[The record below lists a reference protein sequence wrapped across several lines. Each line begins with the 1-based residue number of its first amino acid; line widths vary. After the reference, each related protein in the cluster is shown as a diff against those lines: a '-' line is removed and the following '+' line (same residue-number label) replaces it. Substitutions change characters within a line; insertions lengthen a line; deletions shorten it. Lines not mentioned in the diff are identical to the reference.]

1 MLTRQRKDHILAV
14 LKRDGQ
20 VIAKA
25 LSQELDLSED
35 TIRRD
40 LRELAAEG
48 RLQRVHG
55 GALPASPAVANLAAR
70 ERISPG
76 PKIAIGRAAAKLVRR
91 GQIIFLDG
99 GTTALQLVRHLPLDL
114 TATVITHSPSIAVSL
129 IDHAAV
135 EVVMIGG
142 RLFKHSMVNVGVAAL
157 DAISRV
163 QVDTY
168 FMGATGIHPQN
179 GVTTGDFEEAE
190 LKRAIMVRA
199 AETIVLATADK
210 LNAVS
215 PFVIAP
221 LAELSGVVLDGPPG
235 KSFAAACA
243 KAGVSITLA

>member
-55 GALPASPAVANLAAR
+55 GALPASPAVANVAAR
-70 ERISPG
+70 EQISRG
-76 PKIAIGRAAAKLVRR
+76 PKVAIGRAAAKLVRR
-91 GQIIFLDG
+91 GQIMFLDG
-99 GTTALQLVRHLPLDL
+99 GTTTLQLARHLPPDLDV
-114 TATVITHSPSIAVSL
+114 TVITHSPSIAVSL
-129 IDHAAV
+129 VDHAA
-135 EVVMIGG
+135 EVVLIGG
-142 RLFKHSMVNVGVAAL
+142 RLFKHSLVSVGVAAL
-157 DAISRV
+157 EAIHRI
-163 QVDTY
+163 QADTY
-168 FMGATGIHPQN
+168 FMGVTGIHPQN
-179 GVTTGDFEEAE
+179 GLTTGDFEEAE
-190 LKRAIMVRA
+190 LKRAIMGRA
-199 AETIVLATADK
+199 AETVVLATAEK

-221 LAELSGVVLDGPPG
+221 FEDISGVVLDAQPP

-243 KAGVSITLA
+243 KASVSITVA